1 MDLGCDPGEP
11 ACRWLPGWSELPAPP
26 AVTPL
31 SPLREQCSPPCPEDV
46 PEANRGSV
54 PCSPDTVNGGLCPG
68 LPSGRALIFLRE
80 PPGQDSASQTL
91 SLGEGP
97 VLESTD
103 VSR

>member
-1 MDLGCDPGEP
+1 MTIISTTVGKNPLEEIEEP
-11 ACRWLPGWSELPAPP
+11 S
-26 AVTPL
+26 
-31 SPLREQCSPPCPEDV
+31 
-46 PEANRGSV
+46 
-54 PCSPDTVNGGLCPG
+54 
-68 LPSGRALIFLRE
+68 LRE